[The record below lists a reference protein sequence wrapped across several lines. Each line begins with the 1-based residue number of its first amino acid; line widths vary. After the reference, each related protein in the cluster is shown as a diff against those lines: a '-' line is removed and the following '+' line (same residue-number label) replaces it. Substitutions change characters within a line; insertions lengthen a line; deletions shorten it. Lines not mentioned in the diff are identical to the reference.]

1 MQPQNHQPSE
11 QHHNE
16 SGLHNSQQVD
26 RLQDVEKQIQE
37 RQDHLREL
45 KTSIQAR
52 EHLLSKLREIGEKS
66 KADTSEYYYRQLNRL
81 NDEMALKDKQMNI
94 HIERIKDLEK
104 LLSVSR
110 AQASESRQ
118 LGIQL
123 RVDDS

>member
-1 MQPQNHQPSE
+1 M
-11 QHHNE
+11 
-16 SGLHNSQQVD
+16 
-26 RLQDVEKQIQE
+26 
-37 RQDHLREL
+37 REL